1 MPKIRKSDQD
11 QGSVC
16 IEDQS
21 VTRVRDRAQR
31 VVVIRLIYG
40 YSQDSGYGH
49 IVLFD

>member
-16 IEDQS
+16 IKDQS

-40 YSQDSGYGH
+40 YSQDSGCGH

>member
-16 IEDQS
+16 IEDRS
-21 VTRVRDRAQR
+21 VTRVRAQR
-31 VVVIRLIYG
+31 VVMIRLIYG
-40 YSQDSGYGH
+40 YSQDSGCGH